1 MQRKLTSKKI
11 QLQTI
16 TMDLRSCRVNSKGE
30 ERERRVT
37 RGAVERNRSLKMV
50 SRSSSSS
57 RTNMLRSK
65 REWD

>member
-1 MQRKLTSKKI
+1 
-11 QLQTI
+11 
-16 TMDLRSCRVNSKGE
+16 MDLRSCRVNSKGE

-50 SRSSSSS
+50 SRSSSS